1 MATDWMS
8 IPLSDGSDTGVG
20 STPRPKYRT
29 DTTVVVHHE
38 GRAYVPVGPG
48 SADRELLDHDD
59 VYQLSEEELGELD
72 DEVPYSLADLA
83 DQSARSRWIGLG
95 DLIAAATTRLGI
107 SECAGCRKRRRWLN
121 RIPVWRR

>member
-1 MATDWMS
+1 MATDWAS
-8 IPLSDGSDTGVG
+8 LPLSDGNDTEVG

-29 DTTVVVHHE
+29 DSAVVVHHG

-48 SADRELLDHDD
+48 GADRKLLDHDD
-59 VYQLSEEELGELD
+59 VHELSDEELGALD
-72 DEVPYSLADLA
+72 DQVPYSLADLT
-83 DQSARSRWIGLG
+83 DQSTRSRWVGLG
-95 DLIAAATTRLGI
+95 DLIGAVTTRLGI